1 MEPADKNPFESLE
14 AVCAGLRDLTYTPII
29 LPQSEWYNGKFAL
42 VVQIREVGEAAD
54 KAELEEFARQHNL
67 VFSMSSR
74 ILRENANPEDVVLL
88 RQWTKS

>member
-1 MEPADKNPFESLE
+1 MEPSETNPFESLE
-14 AVCAGLRDLTYTPII
+14 AVCADLRDLTYTPII
-29 LPQSEWYNGKFAL
+29 LPQTEWFNGKFAL
-42 VVQIREVGEAAD
+42 VVQIREVGEAED

-74 ILRENANPEDVVLL
+74 VLRENADPEDVVLL